1 MRAHKLELRSL
12 PRVQARV
19 TKRWISVPVEARVEM
34 QPSSKIFRCMPE
46 VAAIL
51 LVAIVVRTRDLLY
64 LIDSRPFRAQHRWRC
79 FIAVTK
85 WTAALVVPYRK
96 WLSTPV

>member
-1 MRAHKLELRSL
+1 M
-12 PRVQARV
+12 
-19 TKRWISVPVEARVEM
+19 
-34 QPSSKIFRCMPE
+34 
-46 VAAIL
+46 
-51 LVAIVVRTRDLLY
+51 VRTGDPLY